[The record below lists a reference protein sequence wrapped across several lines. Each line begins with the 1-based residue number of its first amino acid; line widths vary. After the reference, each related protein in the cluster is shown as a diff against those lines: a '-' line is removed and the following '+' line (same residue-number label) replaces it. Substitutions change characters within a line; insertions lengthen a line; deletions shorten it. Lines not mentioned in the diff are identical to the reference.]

1 MRRNGALK
9 MGGTY
14 WYFQYRLDGEFEHHD
29 PVEPSTTTCPLLP
42 GQEVNILEVPSEPQG
57 PLREIWES
65 NVFTL
70 DPNAKYNSSKPPV
83 RPKPTPLASDTLS
96 SDMVRL
102 ALPVL
107 ERQRAHAGTSA
118 PPPTATL
125 EPPENEPPKTSQ
137 GLCMPFPSSSSLMA
151 KIFRLRGSKSAPEV
165 DGKSSGARRGPF
177 KSFWRRSTE
186 GEEKRQ
192 SCRQMPTTPMES
204 QAEGAVKTPHWDSSE
219 WPPAVT
225 QAAYVA
231 PWIADSTTD
240 RVLTSHTS
248 HSLADQSTIGPSSEL
263 ASQMLHEDVLDQN
276 SMRRSS
282 TNSKPSA
289 PGSSL
294 DSANI
299 QSEGQNIFGA
309 PTTTSTPVASAD
321 IAHGR
326 RRSFREANL
335 PGPDDYTESNT
346 GSLREGSP
354 FVLPIQTNTPP
365 IRLSE
370 GEKSQTN
377 SVTRVARSARPPSL
391 LHDSRV
397 TLESLYRTSPMLDGQ
412 LSPHYL
418 SQPESPSVR
427 DFDEA
432 WESESQSRLASQST
446 PGEIPP
452 VLAESTFGK
461 GEFELLPMPQLPSP
475 GFQVYS
481 LPEAEH
487 ASSLTLR
494 KLPSDTFTESHQR
507 SPSSQSHRFVQS
519 WDDGSDQRHLTAL
532 DELVDDLGHLGRIIT

>member
-1 MRRNGALK
+1 MRRDGALK

-14 WYFQYRLDGEFEHHD
+14 WYFYRLDGEIEHHD
-29 PVEPSTTTCPLLP
+29 PIEPSTTTCPLLP
-42 GQEVNILEVPSEPQG
+42 GQEVNILEVPSEPQW

-83 RPKPTPLASDTLS
+83 RPKPIPIPSDTLS
-96 SDMVRL
+96 SDTVRS

-125 EPPENEPPKTSQ
+125 EPPEDEPSKTSQ

-151 KIFRLRGSKSAPEV
+151 KIFKLRGSKSAPEV
-165 DGKSSGARRGPF
+165 DGKLSGSRRGPF
-177 KSFWRRSTE
+177 KSFWRRSTK
-186 GEEKRQ
+186 GEEKHQ
-192 SCRQMPTTPMES
+192 SYRQMPTTPIES
-204 QAEGAVKTPHWDSSE
+204 QPEGAVKTPHWDSSE
-219 WPPAVT
+219 WPPAVA

-231 PWIADSTTD
+231 PWIADSTID
-240 RVLTSHTS
+240 RVLTGHTS
-248 HSLADQSTIGPSSEL
+248 HSIANQTTIGPSSDS
-263 ASQMLHEDVLDQN
+263 ASQMLYEDILDHN
-276 SMRRSS
+276 SMRGSS
-282 TNSKPSA
+282 TKSEPTA
-289 PGSSL
+289 PGFFL
-294 DSANI
+294 DSANN
-299 QSEGQNIFGA
+299 QSEGQNAFGA
-309 PTTTSTPVASAD
+309 PTTASTPVASAD
-321 IAHGR
+321 IAHR
-326 RRSFREANL
+326 RWRSFREANL
-335 PGPDDYTESNT
+335 PGPEDYTDSNT
-346 GSLREGSP
+346 GSVREGSP
-354 FVLPIQTNTPP
+354 FVLPIHTNTPP

-377 SVTRVARSARPPSL
+377 SVTRVARSARQPSL
-391 LHDSRV
+391 LHDNRE
-397 TLESLYRTSPMLDGQ
+397 TLQSFYCTSPMLDGQ

-427 DFDEA
+427 DFDEP

-446 PGEIPP
+446 PCETPP
-452 VLAESTFGK
+452 VLAKSNFGK
-461 GEFELLPMPQLPSP
+461 GESELMPMPQLFSP
-475 GFQVYS
+475 GFQGYS

-487 ASSLTLR
+487 VSTLTLR
-494 KLPSDTFTESHQR
+494 KLPSNILTESHQR